1 MTYEELYA
9 EQIRIEDDHHNTSII
24 TSYKKQTEAMQGGRF
39 SDAGAGKRVL
49 LKAFDVAKA
58 EVERTAN
65 ERVKGRASKWRAM
78 LRRVDAD
85 TLTGAAL

>member
-39 SDAGAGKRVL
+39 SDAGAGTLYLGLSYIKR
-49 LKAFDVAKA
+49 FQ
-58 EVERTAN
+58 
-65 ERVKGRASKWRAM
+65 
-78 LRRVDAD
+78 
-85 TLTGAAL
+85 